1 MIYGKE
7 LEKYI
12 REMERL
18 SKEARAKS
26 QDPKTRAPRKYA
38 MLADDY
44 KLRAEIAREVFITSE
59 SNGIMRARLYTLGE
73 AADKALKRLDTDPER
88 KSAVKEVLDGL
99 IYTAEIYGGYYGT
112 EGGGT
117 DGKT

>member
-12 REMERL
+12 HNMEKL
-18 SKEARAKS
+18 AKGAKEKT

-44 KLRAEIAREVFITSE
+44 KLRAEIAREVFIVSD
-59 SNGIMRARLYTLGE
+59 SNALLRARLYTLGKE
-73 AADKALKRLDTDPER
+73 ADKALKKLDTDPER
-88 KSAVKEVLDGL
+88 KSTVREVLENL
-99 IYTAEIYGGYYGT
+99 IYTAERCAGYYGT
-112 EGGGT
+112 EEGDT